1 MDPYFQIVQS
11 NSVLTNSRL
20 RTKKFKWLVQVI
32 NLTPFLAYNK
42 QILVIMN
49 SFFLSIGSM
58 VKKAFKTYFST
69 RFFENKLIITFLFK

>member
-49 SFFLSIGSM
+49 YFFLSIGSM
-58 VKKAFKTYFST
+58 VKKALKPIFQ
-69 RFFENKLIITFLFK
+69 LDFLKINLS